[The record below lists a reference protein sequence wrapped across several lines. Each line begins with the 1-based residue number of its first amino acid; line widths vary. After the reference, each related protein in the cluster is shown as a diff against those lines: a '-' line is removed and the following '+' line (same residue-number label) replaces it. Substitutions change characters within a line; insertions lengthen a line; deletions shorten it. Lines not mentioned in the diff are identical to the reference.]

1 VDPRPGTQASPDPG
15 PLLDRIEHLCK
26 ADTTTGREDQGLS
39 RLREVLAAAG
49 ASVEVHE
56 AEPGRHNVL
65 ARWGGP
71 ARLLFSTPPDPVPPF
86 IAPRRDGATVWGRGT
101 CDAKGQIVSQLGA
114 IARLREQ
121 GVDGLAWLGVVGEET
136 DSTGARAAAS
146 QLAGRF
152 AACRAV
158 INGEPTE
165 NKLATGQRGSL
176 QVRLHTTGVPCH
188 SGMPE
193 LGRSAIWPLLAWL
206 QRLRELPERSH
217 PQLGPEIWNLGLLAG
232 GEAPNVVPGHAEAT
246 LFVRAMPDSDFPQ
259 RAQALAPEGGVVD
272 QIKHTPAD
280 LFPEIP
286 GFPRAPVPFGS
297 DAPRVRELVPGR
309 KVALVGPGSI
319 AVAHTAQ
326 ERIAGADLLAGIDLL
341 VRLSRA
347 LLAEDVR

>member
-1 VDPRPGTQASPDPG
+1 M
-15 PLLDRIEHLCK
+15 LDRIEHLCR

-39 RLREVLAAAG
+39 RLREVLSACG
-49 ASVEVHE
+49 ATVELHE

-71 ARLLFSTPPDPVPPF
+71 PRLLFSTHLDTVPPF
-86 IAPRRDGATVWGRGT
+86 IAPRRDAGVLWGRGT
-101 CDAKGQIVSQLGA
+101 CDAKGQIVSQLSA
-114 IARLREQ
+114 IARLLEQ
-121 GVDGLAWLGVVGEET
+121 GASGLAWLGVVGEET
-136 DSTGARAAAS
+136 DSCGARAAAS
-146 QLAGRF
+146 ALAGRF
-152 AACRAV
+152 PECRAV

-176 QVRLHTTGVPCH
+176 QLRLVTTGVPCH

-193 LGRSAIWPLLAWL
+193 LGRSAAWPLLEWL
-206 QRLRELPERSH
+206 QRLRELPERVH
-217 PQLGPEIWNLGLLAG
+217 PQLGPEIWNLGLLSG
-232 GEAPNVVPGHAEAT
+232 GEAPNVVPAHAEAI
-246 LFVRAMPDSDFPQ
+246 LFVRAMPDSDFPR

-280 LFPEIP
+280 LFPEVP
-286 GFPRAPVPFGS
+286 GFPRGLVPFGS

-326 ERIAGADLLAGIDLL
+326 ERIAGTDLVAGVDLL
-341 VRLSRA
+341 VRLGRT
-347 LLAEDVR
+347 LLDVR